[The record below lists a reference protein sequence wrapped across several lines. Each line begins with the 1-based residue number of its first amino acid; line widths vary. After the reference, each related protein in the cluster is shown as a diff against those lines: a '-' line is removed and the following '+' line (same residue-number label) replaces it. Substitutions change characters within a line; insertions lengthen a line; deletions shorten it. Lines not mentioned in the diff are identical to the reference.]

1 MPPQSTHTPD
11 EAENSRRQWAELS
24 QLVSGLA
31 HEIKNPLSTV
41 RLNMRL
47 LAEDLARYN
56 DEEHE
61 RLQRRLKLAA
71 DEAERVENILR
82 DFLRYAGKVELS
94 LQQADLVD
102 VISELHDF
110 FAPQAAASNVV
121 FRTDLPEQAVMCL
134 LDVGLIKQA
143 LLNLMINATQ
153 AMQGRGGEL
162 LIRLG
167 HRDGWVN
174 IEVIDT
180 GPGIPPENIEGIF
193 DAYWSTK
200 ADGSGLGL
208 PTARRIVREHH
219 GRLSVDSEVGKG
231 TRFVIALPVDDG
243 ASESSSTP
251 SPPTD
256 NIDG

>member
-1 MPPQSTHTPD
+1 LPPQSTHTPD